1 MFYIK
6 LDNYIINLLAISNII
21 ELKQAIT
28 IFLKDGGRFRI
39 IIDENDDP
47 LANVGGIKIQISKER
62 FEKLK
67 CFIDDR
73 SEIL

>member
-6 LDNYIINLLAISNII
+6 LENYIINLWAVSNII
-21 ELKQAIT
+21 ESKQAIT

-39 IIDENDDP
+39 LIDENDDP
-47 LANVGGIKIQISKER
+47 LASVGGVKVQISKER
-62 FEKLK
+62 LEKLK
-67 CFIDDR
+67 CFINDH